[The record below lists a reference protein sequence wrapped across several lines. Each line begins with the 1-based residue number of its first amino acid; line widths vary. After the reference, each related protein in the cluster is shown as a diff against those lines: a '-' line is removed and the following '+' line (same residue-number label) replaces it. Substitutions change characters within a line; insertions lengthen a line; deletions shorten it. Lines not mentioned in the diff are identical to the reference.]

1 MALLGE
7 SLSLGGVGFKS
18 LRARAILS
26 LFFSLLS
33 CTLILRVLPVP
44 VAVPACCHPSL
55 R

>member
-33 CTLILRVLPVP
+33 CTFNLRFLPVS
-44 VAVPACCHPSL
+44 VAVPAC
-55 R
+55 